1 MDLRARRAVPRRSRA
16 ATENRPISKVAQ
28 VPGSGTAGTPLVETK
43 AVPVGEVADE
53 LCAERLDS
61 EPESGPRRP

>member
-1 MDLRARRAVPRRSRA
+1 M
-16 ATENRPISKVAQ
+16 VAQ
-28 VPGSGTAGTPLVETK
+28 VAGSGTAGTPLVETK

-53 LCAERLDS
+53 LCAEGLDS